1 MTNTNNNTNLT
12 KVKTHHDKAKTK
24 VKERY
29 FVDENGLRQ
38 GLYESFYENGRPDL
52 KCTYKDDKLN
62 GLYENFWEN
71 GKPRKRYTY
80 KDDKLDG
87 LYQRFDEN
95 GKLLIKC
102 TYKNGKLDGLYE
114 SFYKNGK
121 LLIKCTYKDDKPWHS
136 VINTVNKKV
145 ACKPIELRKSFN
157 EQIQLSTFS
166 NKQMLE
172 LEVLFDNENEQFK
185 KGDKIYLSK
194 ELEYND
200 HAMWLKTVYVVKEEP
215 CIFVPEEFIYV
226 HERS

>member
-1 MTNTNNNTNLT
+1 MSNTNNSTNLKLIET
-12 KVKTHHDKAKTK
+12 FYDEAKTK
-24 VKERY
+24 VNERY
-29 FVDENGLRQ
+29 FVDENYLRQ
-38 GLYESFYENGRPDL
+38 GLYESFYENGQLEERYTFKNDELDGLFKKFNRDGDL
-52 KCTYKDDKLN
+52 IERCTYKD
-62 GLYENFWEN
+62 GL
-71 GKPRKRYTY
+71 K
-80 KDDKLDG
+80 
-87 LYQRFDEN
+87 Q
-95 GKLLIKC
+95 
-102 TYKNGKLDGLYE
+102 GLYE
-114 SFYKNGK
+114 SFDENGQ
-121 LLIKCTYKDDKPWHS
+121 LEQKCMYKDDKPWHS

-172 LEVLFDNENEQFK
+172 LEVLFDNENKQFK

>member
-52 KCTYKDDKLN
+52 KCTYKDAKLN
-62 GLYENFWEN
+62 GLYEEFFEN
-71 GKPRKRYTY
+71 DKPRERCTY
-80 KDDKLDG
+80 KDG
-87 LYQRFDEN
+87 LKQ
-95 GKLLIKC
+95 
-102 TYKNGKLDGLYE
+102 GLYE
-114 SFYKNGK
+114 SFDENGQ
-121 LLIKCTYKDDKPWHS
+121 LEQKCMYKDDKPWHS

-172 LEVLFDNENEQFK
+172 LEVLFDNENKQFK

>member
-62 GLYENFWEN
+62 GLYEEFFEN
-71 GKPRKRYTY
+71 DKPRERCTY
-80 KDDKLDG
+80 KDG
-87 LYQRFDEN
+87 LKQ
-95 GKLLIKC
+95 
-102 TYKNGKLDGLYE
+102 GLYE
-114 SFYKNGK
+114 SFDENGQ
-121 LLIKCTYKDDKPWHS
+121 LEQKCMYKDDKPWHS

-172 LEVLFDNENEQFK
+172 LEVLFNNENEQFK

>member
-62 GLYENFWEN
+62 GLYEEFFEN
-71 GKPRKRYTY
+71 DKPRER
-80 KDDKLDG
+80 
-87 LYQRFDEN
+87 
-95 GKLLIKC
+95 
-102 TYKNGKLDGLYE
+102 
-114 SFYKNGK
+114 
-121 LLIKCTYKDDKPWHS
+121 CTYKDGLKQGLCESFYENGQLEQKCMYKDGRPWHS

-172 LEVLFDNENEQFK
+172 LEVLFDNENKQFK

>member
-62 GLYENFWEN
+62 GLYEEFFEN
-71 GKPRKRYTY
+71 DKPRERCTY
-80 KDDKLDG
+80 KDG
-87 LYQRFDEN
+87 LKQ
-95 GKLLIKC
+95 
-102 TYKNGKLDGLYE
+102 GLYE
-114 SFYKNGK
+114 SFDENGQ
-121 LLIKCTYKDDKPWHS
+121 LEQKCMYKDDKPWHS

-172 LEVLFDNENEQFK
+172 LEVLFDNENKQFK

>member
-62 GLYENFWEN
+62 GLYEEFFEN
-71 GKPRKRYTY
+71 DKPRERCTY
-80 KDDKLDG
+80 KDG
-87 LYQRFDEN
+87 LKQ
-95 GKLLIKC
+95 
-102 TYKNGKLDGLYE
+102 GLYE
-114 SFYKNGK
+114 SFDENGQ
-121 LLIKCTYKDDKPWHS
+121 LEQKCMYKDDKPWHS